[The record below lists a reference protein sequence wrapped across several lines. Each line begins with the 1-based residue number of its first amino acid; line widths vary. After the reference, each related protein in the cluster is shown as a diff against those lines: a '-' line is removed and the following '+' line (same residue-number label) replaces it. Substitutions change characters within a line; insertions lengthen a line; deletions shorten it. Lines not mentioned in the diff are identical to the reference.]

1 MFENFAYRGQC
12 YRTESSFYRTKPASF
27 EGYFGGWKQIEFLTQ
42 NISDI
47 KKKKLKVLLKCLAD
61 DKYLTIR
68 TYCNNILYVHLQT
81 TAVNRI
87 LCNKIESTWQ
97 F

>member
-47 KKKKLKVLLKCLAD
+47 KKKNLKF
-61 DKYLTIR
+61 Y
-68 TYCNNILYVHLQT
+68 
-81 TAVNRI
+81 
-87 LCNKIESTWQ
+87 
-97 F
+97 